1 MRINNIEYDIDSL
14 FEHSNINNSIE
25 AARKLREA
33 TGITLKEAFDILEK
47 YQIGIIDNNSD
58 IKTSSPKFS
67 LIPSSITSKILLAFL
82 IPACVIL
89 ILVFCVLLIPKD
101 TNTSSTI
108 EITQQ
113 SRTEPLTQQ
122 QKTTSASTA
131 AIAQKTTTP
140 RTTVQKSTTIQETTS
155 IGKYENLKGRGHS
168 DAGRQEPNYKNVIGY
183 VVIGSKEEYSLQ
195 HTDSFPET
203 PWVVPIYDK
212 VEDDFTEIGFIEH
225 KTKIIVKSQQ
235 LKHEGYGAY
244 SGFLLVENIDTSEQF
259 YINVRNFITNPYWTF
274 SDLKEAVSIG
284 DYIAEYN
291 QVSDYP
297 PVDSRNKK
305 VDLDNGIKILVV
317 GKTGLS
323 GIGPN
328 IHKNPIEAIVFKEW
342 EYGYEAAYIYFN
354 PNDLS
359 ILY

>member
-1 MRINNIEYDIDSL
+1 MRINNIEYDLGSL
-14 FEHSNINNSIE
+14 LKQHSANSVE

-33 TGITLKEAFDILEK
+33 TGITLKEAFEILEK
-47 YQIGIIDNNSD
+47 YEKGIIDNDSE
-58 IKTSSPKFS
+58 ITTKTQKFTSS
-67 LIPSSITSKILLAFL
+67 
-82 IPACVIL
+82 L
-89 ILVFCVLLIPKD
+89 ILKGSLALLIPTCILFLFLYLVSPKQ
-101 TNTSSTI
+101 TNTASTI
-108 EITQQ
+108 TPTQKQ
-113 SRTEPLTQQ
+113 SRTEPLTQHP
-122 QKTTSASTA
+122 KTTSAATTTA
-131 AIAQKTTTP
+131 AQKTTTP
-140 RTTVQKSTTIQETTS
+140 RTTAQKSTTQETTS
-155 IGKYENLKGRGHS
+155 VGRHENLKGRGYS

-183 VVIGSKEEYSLQ
+183 VAIGYKEEYSLQ
-195 HTDSFPET
+195 HTDSLPET
-203 PWVVPIYDK
+203 PWVIPIYDK
-212 VEDDFTEIGFIEH
+212 VEDDFIEIGFIEH

-235 LKHEGYGAY
+235 LKHEGYDAY

-259 YINVRNFITNPYWTF
+259 YINVCNFITNPYWTL

-305 VDLDNGIKILVV
+305 VDLDDGIKILVV

-323 GIGPN
+323 GVGPN
-328 IHKNPIEAIVFKEW
+328 IHNNPIEAIVFKEW
-342 EYGYEAAYIYFN
+342 EYGYDAVDIYFN

>member
-1 MRINNIEYDIDSL
+1 MRINNIEYDLNSL
-14 FEHSNINNSIE
+14 LKRHSANSVE
-25 AARKLREA
+25 AARELREA
-33 TGITLKEAFDILEK
+33 TGITLKEAFEILEK
-47 YQIGIIDNNSD
+47 YEKGIIDNNSE
-58 IKTSSPKFS
+58 IKTSSSKFS

-82 IPACVIL
+82 IPSCVIL
-89 ILVFCVLLIPKD
+89 IVVFCTLFNPKK
-101 TNTSSTI
+101 TNTNSTTKTTQKQS
-108 EITQQ
+108 ITE
-113 SRTEPLTQQ
+113 SLTQH
-122 QKTTSASTA
+122 QKTTSTTA

-212 VEDDFTEIGFIEH
+212 VEDDFIEIGFIEH

-342 EYGYEAAYIYFN
+342 EYGYDAVDIYFN

>member
-58 IKTSSPKFS
+58 IKTSSPRFN
-67 LIPSSITSKILLAFL
+67 LTPSSIKSKILLAFL

-89 ILVFCVLLIPKD
+89 IVVFCNLLDPIKPN
-101 TNTSSTI
+101 TNSTI
-108 EITQQ
+108 ETTQKQ
-113 SRTEPLTQQ
+113 SKTESLTQHR
-122 QKTTSASTA
+122 KTTNATTTA
-131 AIAQKTTTP
+131 VAQKTTA
-140 RTTVQKSTTIQETTS
+140 QKSTTPQETTS
-155 IGKYENLKGRGHS
+155 VGRYENLKGRGSS
-168 DAGRQEPNYKNVIGY
+168 DAGRQEPDYKNVIGY
-183 VVIGSKEEYSLQ
+183 VAIGHKEEYSLQ
-195 HTDSFPET
+195 HTDSFPEA

-212 VEDDFTEIGFIEH
+212 VEDDFIEMGFTEH

-235 LKHEGYGAY
+235 LKHEGYSAY

-259 YINVRNFITNPYWTF
+259 YINVCNFITNPYWTL

-323 GIGPN
+323 GVGPN
-328 IHKNPIEAIVFKEW
+328 IHNNPIEAIVFKEW
-342 EYGYEAAYIYFN
+342 EYGYDAVDIYFN